1 MENDVDVLWN
11 CLVDQEKKYWFDV
24 DFDKLPRN
32 KKMILNLPKWCEA
45 SSSTSQPKLL
55 RSQRIFN
62 SSLSQHITKHD
73 FNNSILRAEP
83 AAFETAAIELDQVDV
98 NDHECMPTICAF
110 LNHLANK
117 YSSTLQQIDTPPNF
131 LRGVFIIFITPIIC
145 STESFSGIRHLLKS
159 QTTPKN
165 TKIFLVKMIENT
177 SHFFIHFARWFSEPI
192 MHFILDGCAG
202 SVLNYFVTDLVSAKR
217 QILSLLSKVDT
228 HKALKNQIYVQFG
241 NPAS

>member
-1 MENDVDVLWN
+1 MKVFLQFFHIFQVALCVHFPFDDILFLKIFVRMENDVDVLWN

-131 LRGVFIIFITPIIC
+131 LRGV
-145 STESFSGIRHLLKS
+145 L
-159 QTTPKN
+159 
-165 TKIFLVKMIENT
+165 IFL
-177 SHFFIHFARWFSEPI
+177 
-192 MHFILDGCAG
+192 
-202 SVLNYFVTDLVSAKR
+202 
-217 QILSLLSKVDT
+217 SLR
-228 HKALKNQIYVQFG
+228 
-241 NPAS
+241 